1 MLKTSVGGSHSWLQR
16 TGLSGATWV
25 LLGCAGSLLQ
35 GPWCSVSLGCPVLS
49 YDLPRSVGVEGGCS
63 QSLVTESRG
72 AVLGGLGVRVLCR
85 VVRWDGQRC
94 SEPVSGLEALRVA
107 GRQRGK

>member
-1 MLKTSVGGSHSWLQR
+1 MGAVGLCR
-16 TGLSGATWV
+16 VTA
-25 LLGCAGSLLQ
+25 
-35 GPWCSVSLGCPVLS
+35 WCSVSLGCPVLS
-49 YDLPRSVGVEGGCS
+49 YGLPRSVGVEGGCS